1 MEVFCYLEA
10 AEIGGVI
17 FNETAKQ
24 QTFCCFMCP
33 IKFSCG
39 GQLIRG

>member
-1 MEVFCYLEA
+1 MEVFCYLET

-24 QTFCCFMCP
+24 QTFFFVLCV
-33 IKFSCG
+33 
-39 GQLIRG
+39 QLNFRVVDN